1 MKNKTKTEGSP
12 GRLEFDLLMVRC
24 TSMVFITGAP
34 TVSIQA
40 SYFINPIVDGERL
53 GAELAEA
60 IEVTRYKSVND
71 AGSYLNRLLMEKLPE
86 YINKGMARVTEVTEI
101 KLIKHVT
108 SPGIQVEF
116 REVKPKRQAP
126 NMIKIPPFG
135 GRSH

>member
-1 MKNKTKTEGSP
+1 MKNKTEVEGSP
-12 GRLEFDLLMVRC
+12 GRLEFDLLMVRN
-24 TSMVFITGAP
+24 TAMVFVEGSP

-40 SYFINPIVDGERL
+40 SYYINPIVDGERL
-53 GAELAEA
+53 GNELAEA
-60 IEVTRYKSVND
+60 IEVTRYKAVND
-71 AGSYLNRLLMEKLPE
+71 AGIYLNRLLGEKLPE
-86 YINKGMARVTEVTEI
+86 HIKKGMARVTEATEI

-116 REVKPKRQAP
+116 KEAKPRRQTP